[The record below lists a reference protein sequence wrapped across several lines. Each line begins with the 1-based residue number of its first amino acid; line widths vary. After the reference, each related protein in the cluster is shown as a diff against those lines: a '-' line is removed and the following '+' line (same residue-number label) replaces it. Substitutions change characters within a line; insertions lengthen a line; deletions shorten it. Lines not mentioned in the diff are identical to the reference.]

1 MPTGR
6 LNNLKEV
13 KDMAKQKQEGNQ
25 KTGKTGFFGKVG
37 GFFKNLW
44 LKISRA
50 FKDMVAELKKVTW
63 PTKQELINYTLVT
76 LAFMAAFVII
86 IGVQDSISA
95 FLVKLL
101 TNS

>member
-1 MPTGR
+1 
-6 LNNLKEV
+6 
-13 KDMAKQKQEGNQ
+13 MAKQKQEVNQ
-25 KTGKTGFFGKVG
+25 KTGAAGFFAKVG
-37 GFFKNLW
+37 GFFKNTG
-44 LKISRA
+44 LKIARA

-95 FLVKLL
+95 VLVKWL

>member
-1 MPTGR
+1 
-6 LNNLKEV
+6 
-13 KDMAKQKQEGNQ
+13 MAKQKQEVNQ
-25 KTGKTGFFGKVG
+25 KTGAAGFFAKVA
-37 GFFKNLW
+37 GFFKNLG
-44 LKISRA
+44 LKIAPA
-50 FKDMVAELKKVTW
+50 FKDMVSELKKVTW

-95 FLVKLL
+95 VLVKWL

>member
-1 MPTGR
+1 
-6 LNNLKEV
+6 
-13 KDMAKQKQEGNQ
+13 MAKQKQEVNQ
-25 KTGKTGFFGKVG
+25 KPGAAGVVGKVG
-37 GFFKNLW
+37 GFFKNLG
-44 LKISRA
+44 LKIARA
-50 FKDMVAELKKVTW
+50 FKDMVSERKKVTW

-95 FLVKLL
+95 VLVKWL

>member
-1 MPTGR
+1 MPNPDQNRPTMCPCSSISM
-6 LNNLKEV
+6 LS
-13 KDMAKQKQEGNQ
+13 AA
-25 KTGKTGFFGKVG
+25 GFFGKVG
-37 GFFKNLW
+37 GFFKNLG
-44 LKISRA
+44 LKIARA
-50 FKDMVAELKKVTW
+50 FKDMVSELKKVTW

-95 FLVKLL
+95 VLVKWL